1 MHFVTSEFAVHF
13 RQIHSIELSCCT
25 ESSPCC
31 LSDFNLPIDFVMLEE
46 MLVLEEPGTIIFRVI
61 KQKYS
66 YNLKVE
72 ASSSVMLLTTHETA

>member
-1 MHFVTSEFAVHF
+1 
-13 RQIHSIELSCCT
+13 
-25 ESSPCC
+25 
-31 LSDFNLPIDFVMLEE
+31 MLEE